1 MNIQEAIN
9 SGKPFRRKG
18 WVDDEIYIV
27 YSKNDIALTLES
39 DFCTSIELDV
49 QDILA
54 NDWYTR
60 ENSATPMRRNMQT
73 SHTPVNRCVP
83 VNKFSFSLFSIL
95 MTQKRG

>member
-18 WVDDEIYIV
+18 WVDDAIFVVYEEDDIV
-27 YSKNDIALTLES
+27 LTLET

-54 NDWYTR
+54 DDWYTR
-60 ENSATPMRRNMQT
+60 DDVRI
-73 SHTPVNRCVP
+73 VW
-83 VNKFSFSLFSIL
+83 
-95 MTQKRG
+95 